1 MARLLSAYSLH
12 RWFFHNRLVR
22 INNLFYRQ
30 QCIGNKNNWEL
41 VLRHF
46 ISLILSVLFLT
57 SCASTVSVDS
67 DTLYRYQIDAEATD
81 RSKLKK
87 IVIASVNYAQESPSY
102 LRYEESRVD
111 AVVTNYLQGNGYE
124 VLSGNQF
131 DTAWANALDLYGD
144 YYDRTTA
151 SYRRDRFNQ
160 ILGDSLTELKEKYD
174 VDGILFTDLIVRK
187 VNFSYKQ
194 PHYAAWDGV
203 KRKPRL
209 KGGNGVPRDYNW
221 AKSFRV
227 SSLSV
232 TLFRSDKKFVFNSVG
247 GIELIDNLN
256 MKTGTPKATRN
267 SNLFGDEDMLMEG
280 IRLAFHPF
288 IPMPNYPGKK

>member
-1 MARLLSAYSLH
+1 MRYFTTLMLSLM
-12 RWFFHNRLVR
+12 L
-22 INNLFYRQ
+22 
-30 QCIGNKNNWEL
+30 
-41 VLRHF
+41 
-46 ISLILSVLFLT
+46 LT
-57 SCASTVSVDS
+57 SCASTISVDS
-67 DTLYRYQIDAEATD
+67 DTLYRYQIDEEATNK
-81 RSKLKK
+81 SKLKK

-111 AVVTNYLQGNGYE
+111 NIIAEYLQTNGYE
-124 VLSGNQF
+124 VITGNQF
-131 DTAWANALDLYGD
+131 DTAWANAIDQYGE

-151 SYRRDRFNQ
+151 TYRRDRFNQ
-160 ILGDSLTELKEKYD
+160 ILSDSLAELKEKYD

-221 AKSFRV
+221 AKTFRA
-227 SSLSV
+227 SSLSL
-232 TLFRSDKKFVFNSVG
+232 TLFRHDKKFLFNSIG
-247 GIELIDNLN
+247 GIEVIDNLN

-267 SNLFGDEDMLMEG
+267 TNLFGDEDMLLEG
-280 IRLAFHPF
+280 IQLAFHPL

>member
-1 MARLLSAYSLH
+1 M
-12 RWFFHNRLVR
+12 
-22 INNLFYRQ
+22 
-30 QCIGNKNNWEL
+30 
-41 VLRHF
+41 RHF
-46 ISLILSVLFLT
+46 IILVLSLMFLA
-57 SCASTVSVDS
+57 SCASTVSIDS
-67 DTLYRYQIDAEATD
+67 DTLYHYQIDEDATNQ
-81 RSKLKK
+81 SKLKK

-111 AVVTNYLQGNGYE
+111 TVVANYLQENGYE
-124 VLSGNQF
+124 VVTGNQF
-131 DTAWANALDLYGD
+131 DTVWANAIDQHGD

-160 ILGDSLTELKEKYD
+160 ILSDSLTELKDRYD
-174 VDGILFTDLIVRK
+174 IDGILFTDLITRK
-187 VNFSYKQ
+187 VNFSYKS

-227 SSLSV
+227 SSISL
-232 TLFRSDKKFVFNSVG
+232 TLFRSDKKFLFNSVG
-247 GIELIDNLN
+247 GIEVIDNLN

-267 SNLFGDEDMLMEG
+267 SNLFNDEDMLEEG
-280 IRLAFHPF
+280 IKIAFHPF
-288 IPMPNYPGKK
+288 IPMLDYPVKK